1 MRNLKKIIAV
11 VVTLV
16 MLFAITSISA
26 SAATAPVFSL
36 RGATEVNFLKEVD
49 NEGDPAQYYELAVYL
64 EDAGEQVD
72 AIQGV
77 ITYEPE
83 IFTYKDAVLGS
94 ALSSDLNSLNSVD
107 NSIKVQYD
115 ESKAETGTIKFVG
128 LSDKAGEWFVIR
140 FRITREEKVG
150 ATFALKAYAANKESS
165 ASLEVNTKSIASTV
179 VDEELINMEGGAIL
193 QKTYGLT
200 NDKYILTGQEYN
212 GEKKALNAVFVNPKT
227 AITEYASWEM
237 GMVEGHDITLTGGT
251 ADAVSG
257 KLVMPEFK
265 FFTEAHEGDKT
276 LYYGLTSLF
285 FYLEVPADTEVAL
298 KLNNNCY
305 LKDGANQYKTANQ
318 KVPFYFMAE
327 GADTWVSKKPTQK
340 DEYNPDNLST
350 AGVDAAYYV
359 KVPVGFK
366 GVVRVDYENLMGKV
380 NDVSI
385 KDIVTCY
392 SMSFFFAYT
401 AGSTAEGATVKLSM
415 PWLAEEYTEE
425 YNPHAIATHVQADKP
440 TQELTF
446 DVKVDAQMLAL
457 KEAALNSEVVEVGTL
472 FMYTKRLA
480 YRELTL
486 NMTDKTGLAKA
497 SYTIT
502 ANDRNEGFESLEDF
516 TVYLKN
522 IRWDAMGVSVS
533 ARAYI
538 KFKDGT
544 VIYSRNY
551 HNEFETN
558 AGYAR
563 ESVIGVA
570 LDAIVAG
577 HYNTVLA
584 AKYGY
589 DVDNIKSIA
598 TTALSTHNLTSDNRI
613 LLLNFIAD
621 CYKAPEV
628 VAE

>member
-36 RGATEVNFLKEVD
+36 RGATEVNFLKEVET
-49 NEGDPAQYYELAVYL
+49 EGDPAQYYELAVYL
-64 EDAGEQVD
+64 EDAGEQVG

-94 ALSSDLNSLNSVD
+94 ALSSDLNSVD

-115 ESKAETGTIKFVG
+115 ESEAETGTIKFVG
-128 LSDKAGEWFVIR
+128 LSEKSGEWFVIR
-140 FRITREEKVG
+140 FRITGEEKVG

-165 ASLEVNTKSIASTV
+165 ASLEVNTKSIASTI

-193 QKTYGLT
+193 QKTHGLSSEKHVVDGT
-200 NDKYILTGQEYN
+200 LYEGNGTVVNATVAAPKAAIANKNLTTKIDTDGDSVKETTVTI
-212 GEKKALNAVFVNPKT
+212 GALSASDRTLVGLNAPIYQFVRSDDDRVSEWAFSYN
-227 AITEYASWEM
+227 AINYESSNIQLNAGADSIFFYVELPEGDEEVYLGATF
-237 GMVEGHDITLTGGT
+237 GMYNT
-251 ADAVSG
+251 ADVMKNLAVTHNIPVY
-257 KLVMPEFK
+257 LMW
-265 FFTEAHEGDKT
+265 EGENEWVEYRSVQADM
-276 LYYGLTSLF
+276 YN
-285 FYLEVPADTEVAL
+285 VPL
-298 KLNNNCY
+298 P
-305 LKDGANQYKTANQ
+305 Q
-318 KVPFYFMAE
+318 
-327 GADTWVSKKPTQK
+327 
-340 DEYNPDNLST
+340 
-350 AGVDAAYYV
+350 
-359 KVPVGFK
+359 GFK
-366 GVVRVDYENLMGKV
+366 GLVRIDHSALKAVDFSLARVNLYLRSLDV
-380 NDVSI
+380 N
-385 KDIVTCY
+385 TTAY
-392 SMSFFFAYT
+392 MS
-401 AGSTAEGATVKLSM
+401 L
-415 PWLAEEYTEE
+415 PWLAYDFD
-425 YNPHAIATHVQADKP
+425 AATCEAWYFASHEKASEP

-457 KEAALNSEVVEVGTL
+457 KEATLKSEVVEVGTL

-486 NMTDKTGLAKA
+486 DMTDKTGLAKA
-497 SYTIT
+497 S
-502 ANDRNEGFESLEDF
+502 RVLEDDETLESF
-516 TVYLKN
+516 TVNLKN

-570 LDAIVAG
+570 LDAIDAG
-577 HYNTVLA
+577 HYDTVLA

-589 DVDNIKSIA
+589 DVDNINSIA
-598 TTALSTHNLTSDNRI
+598 TDALSTHKLTGDDRI

-621 CYKAPEV
+621 CYEASA
-628 VAE
+628 AE